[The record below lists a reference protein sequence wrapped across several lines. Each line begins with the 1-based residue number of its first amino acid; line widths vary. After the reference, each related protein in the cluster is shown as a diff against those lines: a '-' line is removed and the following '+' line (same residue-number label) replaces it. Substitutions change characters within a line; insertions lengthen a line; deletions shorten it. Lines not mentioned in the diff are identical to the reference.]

1 MRFLLDHDV
10 YGSTVHFL
18 ADLGHDVVTVAQL
31 NLAQASDEQL
41 IRLAKEQG
49 RILVT
54 RDRDFGELVFISEIN
69 TGVLYLRMVPPT
81 RKAVHAEL
89 EGVLKTYSQKELL
102 QAFLVIEPGRHRF
115 RKLPVNKETR

>member
-1 MRFLLDHDV
+1 MKLLLDHDV

-18 ADLGHDVVTVAQL
+18 AALGHDVVTVAQL

-69 TGVLYLRMVPPT
+69 TGVLYLRMIPPT
-81 RKAVHAEL
+81 RTAVHAEL
-89 EGVLKTYSQKELL
+89 EGCSKR
-102 QAFLVIEPGRHRF
+102 IHRKSCLRLF
-115 RKLPVNKETR
+115 WL